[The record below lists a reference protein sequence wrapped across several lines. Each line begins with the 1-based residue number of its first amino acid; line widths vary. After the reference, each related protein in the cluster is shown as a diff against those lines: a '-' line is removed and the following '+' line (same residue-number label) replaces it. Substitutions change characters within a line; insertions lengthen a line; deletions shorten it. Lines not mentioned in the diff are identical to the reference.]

1 MGHPL
6 IPAILSVGQV
16 RRETGDVVTL
26 TLEGHG
32 RPFRFRPGQFNMLYL
47 PGAGE
52 VPISISGDP
61 GKMDR
66 VVHTVRMVGSVTG
79 LIGRLKRGDPIGVR
93 GPFGNPWPVDEARGD
108 DILLVAGGVGLAP
121 LRPVVYDV
129 LSRRKDFGRFL
140 LLYGARTPDDLL
152 YKRELHRWRGRFD
165 MYVDVTVDSAS
176 STWKGNVGVVT
187 TLIERARFD
196 PYHTTA
202 MVCGP
207 EVMMRFTVR
216 ALMEAGLKEEKIFLS
231 MERNMK
237 CAIGLCGHCQF
248 GPYFVC
254 KDGPVFRYDTVKELI
269 WRKEV

>member
-1 MGHPL
+1 MKGHPL
-6 IPAILSVGQV
+6 IPVTFFV
-16 RRETGDVVTL
+16 EKVERETGDVVTI
-26 TLEGHG
+26 TLMGPG
-32 RPFRFRPGQFNMLYL
+32 PSSFQPGQFNMLYI

-52 VPISISGDP
+52 VPISISGNPKD
-61 GKMDR
+61 DER
-66 VVHTVRMVGSVTG
+66 VVHTVRMVGSVTEI
-79 LIGRLKRGDPIGVR
+79 IGRLKKGAPIGVR

-121 LRPVVYDV
+121 LRPVVYKV
-129 LSRRKDFGRFL
+129 LSNRGEYGRFL
-140 LLYGARTPDDLL
+140 LLYGARTPEDLL
-152 YKRELHRWRGRFD
+152 YRRELQRWRGRFD
-165 MYVDVTVDSAS
+165 MYVDVTVDSAPS
-176 STWKGNVGVVT
+176 GWKGNVGVVT
-187 TLIERARFD
+187 SLVERARFD

-216 ALMEAGLKEEKIFLS
+216 TLMEAGLKEDRIYLS

-237 CAIGLCGHCQF
+237 CGIGLCGHCQF

-254 KDGPVFRYDTVKELI
+254 KDGPVFRYDMVKELI